1 MKLFGISLKK
11 EKSYGRNR
19 KCDVKEEEVWGP
31 DGPKKRGAKK
41 KVIQGVYPA
50 STFGPCS

>member
-1 MKLFGISLKK
+1 LLNDDLSMKRFGISLKK

-31 DGPKKRGAKK
+31 DGPKK
-41 KVIQGVYPA
+41 GVQRK
-50 STFGPCS
+50 T